1 MNTKF
6 NFETDYNSEE
16 ETKKEQMKN
25 EKAKETKKLKNTII
39 TIVAVLVALIIAS
52 SFIVVTNPNEYNVV
66 RQFGSI
72 VRVEKEPGISVK
84 IPIIQ
89 TVTSVSKEI
98 LYYDLAKS
106 DVITSDKKTMIVDS
120 YVLWRV
126 DDPEKFME
134 TLSGSSTNA
143 EGRLNTVVYN
153 AIKNTI
159 SGMSQDEAIRARDGQ
174 IVVSNTEEEDITND
188 IVVNTEET
196 KTIKIKSLT
205 EEITANLADTSDYGI
220 EIIKTEVKVLDLP
233 DANKEAVY
241 QRMIS
246 ERSNVAASYEAQGKS
261 EAQVITNTTDK
272 EVSIMLSEAKANAE
286 KTIAEGEAEYMRILS
301 DAYNDP
307 QKSDFYSFVRSLDA
321 AKASLKDGTL
331 ILDENSPIA
340 KIFYNT
346 K

>member
-1 MNTKF
+1 MPVW
-6 NFETDYNSEE
+6 
-16 ETKKEQMKN
+16 
-25 EKAKETKKLKNTII
+25 LIVVIVIVVII
-39 TIVAVLVALIIAS
+39 ALIIAS
-52 SFIVVTNPNEYNVV
+52 SFLVVTNPNEYNIV

-89 TVTSVSKEI
+89 TVTSVSKKI

-159 SGMSQDEAIRARDGQ
+159 SGMTQDEAIRARDGQ

-188 IVVNTEET
+188 IVVDTEET

-331 ILDENSPIA
+331 ILNEDSPIA
-340 KIFYNT
+340 KIFYN

>member
-1 MNTKF
+1 MKY
-6 NFETDYNSEE
+6 NFDTDYNSEE
-16 ETKKEQMKN
+16 ETKKEQIKN
-25 EKAKETKKLKNTII
+25 EKAKETKKLKSTII
-39 TIVAVLVALIIAS
+39 TIVAVIIALIIAS
-52 SFIVVTNPNEYNVV
+52 SFLVVTNPNEYNVV

-84 IPIIQ
+84 VPIIQ

-159 SGMSQDEAIRARDGQ
+159 SGMTQDEAIRARDGQ

-188 IVVNTEET
+188 IVVDTEAT

-286 KTIAEGEAEYMRILS
+286 KTIAEGEAEYMKILS

-331 ILDENSPIA
+331 ILDEDSPIA
-340 KIFYNT
+340 KIFYN

>member
-1 MNTKF
+1 MRY
-6 NFETDYNSEE
+6 NFDTDYTNSEE

-25 EKAKETKKLKNTII
+25 EKAKETKKLKSTII
-39 TIVAVLVALIIAS
+39 TIVAVIIALIIAS
-52 SFIVVTNPNEYNVV
+52 SFLVVTNPNEYNVV

-143 EGRLNTVVYN
+143 EGRLNTVIYN

-159 SGMSQDEAIRARDGQ
+159 SGMTQDEAIRARDGQ

-188 IVVNTEET
+188 IVVDTEET

-340 KIFYNT
+340 KIFYN

>member
-1 MNTKF
+1 MGKYDYDFNTDASR
-6 NFETDYNSEE
+6 EAERE
-16 ETKKEQMKN
+16 KERKAV
-25 EKAKETKKLKNTII
+25 EKEMKKLKRTIL
-39 TIVAVLVALIIAS
+39 TMVACVICLIIFCS
-52 SFIVVTNPNEYNVV
+52 CVVITKPNEYNVIK
-66 RQFGSI
+66 QFGSI
-72 VRVEKEPGISVK
+72 VRVEKEPGVSFKV
-84 IPIIQ
+84 PILQ
-89 TVTSVSKEI
+89 NVTSVNKEI

-120 YVLWRV
+120 YVLWRIT
-126 DDPEKFME
+126 DPEKFMQ
-134 TLSGSSTNA
+134 TLSGSNTNA

-159 SGMSQDEAIRARDGQ
+159 SGMTQDEAIRARDGQ
-174 IVVSNTEEEDITND
+174 ITIADIEEEDITND
-188 IVVNTEET
+188 IVVDEET
-196 KTIKIKSLT
+196 KKVQIKSLT
-205 EEITANLADTSDYGI
+205 EEITTNLADTSDYGI

-307 QKSDFYSFVRSLDA
+307 QKSEFYSFVRSLDA
-321 AKASLKDGTL
+321 AKESLKDGTL
-331 ILDENSPIA
+331 ILNEDSPIA
-340 KIFYNT
+340 QIFYN

>member
-1 MNTKF
+1 MKY
-6 NFETDYNSEE
+6 NFDTDYNSEE
-16 ETKKEQMKN
+16 ETKKEQIKN
-25 EKAKETKKLKNTII
+25 EKAKETKKLKSTII
-39 TIVAVLVALIIAS
+39 TIVAVIIALIIAS
-52 SFIVVTNPNEYNVV
+52 SFLVVTNPNEYNVV

-84 IPIIQ
+84 VPIIQ

-159 SGMSQDEAIRARDGQ
+159 SGMTQDEAIRARDGQ

-188 IVVNTEET
+188 IVVDTEAT

-286 KTIAEGEAEYMRILS
+286 KTIAEGEAEYMKILS

-331 ILDENSPIA
+331 ILNEDSPIA
-340 KIFYNT
+340 KIFYN

>member
-1 MNTKF
+1 
-6 NFETDYNSEE
+6 
-16 ETKKEQMKN
+16 
-25 EKAKETKKLKNTII
+25 
-39 TIVAVLVALIIAS
+39 
-52 SFIVVTNPNEYNVV
+52 
-66 RQFGSI
+66 
-72 VRVEKEPGISVK
+72 
-84 IPIIQ
+84 
-89 TVTSVSKEI
+89 
-98 LYYDLAKS
+98 
-106 DVITSDKKTMIVDS
+106 MIVDS

-159 SGMSQDEAIRARDGQ
+159 SGMTQDEAIRARDGQ
-174 IVVSNTEEEDITND
+174 IVVSNTEEENITND
-188 IVVNTEET
+188 IVVDAEAT

-286 KTIAEGEAEYMRILS
+286 KTIAEGEAEYMKILS

-331 ILDENSPIA
+331 ILNEDSPIA
-340 KIFYNT
+340 KIFYN

>member
-1 MNTKF
+1 MRY
-6 NFETDYNSEE
+6 NFDTDYNSEE

-25 EKAKETKKLKNTII
+25 EKAKETKKLKSTII
-39 TIVAVLVALIIAS
+39 AIVAVIIALIIAS
-52 SFIVVTNPNEYNVV
+52 SFLVVTNPNEYNVV

-84 IPIIQ
+84 VPIIQ

-159 SGMSQDEAIRARDGQ
+159 SGMTQDEAIRARDGQ

-188 IVVNTEET
+188 IVVDTEET

-340 KIFYNT
+340 KIFYN

>member
-1 MNTKF
+1 MKY
-6 NFETDYNSEE
+6 NFDTDYNSEE
-16 ETKKEQMKN
+16 ETKKEQIKN
-25 EKAKETKKLKNTII
+25 EKAKETKKLKSTII
-39 TIVAVLVALIIAS
+39 TIVAVIIALIIAS
-52 SFIVVTNPNEYNVV
+52 SFLVVTNPNEYNVV

-84 IPIIQ
+84 VPIIQ

-159 SGMSQDEAIRARDGQ
+159 SGMTQDEAIRARDGQ

-188 IVVNTEET
+188 IVVDTEET

-286 KTIAEGEAEYMRILS
+286 KTIAEGEAEYMKILS

-340 KIFYNT
+340 KIFYN

>member
-1 MNTKF
+1 MKY
-6 NFETDYNSEE
+6 NFDTNYNSEE
-16 ETKKEQMKN
+16 ETKKEQIKN
-25 EKAKETKKLKNTII
+25 EKAKETKKLKSTII
-39 TIVAVLVALIIAS
+39 TIVAVIIVLIIAS
-52 SFIVVTNPNEYNVV
+52 SFLVVTNPNEYNVV

-84 IPIIQ
+84 VPIIQ

-159 SGMSQDEAIRARDGQ
+159 SGMTQDEAIRARDGQ

-188 IVVNTEET
+188 IVVDTEAT

-286 KTIAEGEAEYMRILS
+286 KTIAEGEAEYMKILS

-340 KIFYNT
+340 KIFYN

>member
-1 MNTKF
+1 MEN
-6 NFETDYNSEE
+6 NFFENRTSREAEMAIKEE
-16 ETKKEQMKN
+16 S
-25 EKAKETKKLKNTII
+25 KKLRKTII
-39 TIVAVLVALIIAS
+39 SIAVIFTLLLVS
-52 SFIVVTNPNEYNVV
+52 RSFVVVTNPNEYNVIK
-66 RQFGSI
+66 QFGSI
-72 VRVEKEPGISVK
+72 VRIEKEPGISFK

-89 TVTSVSKEI
+89 SVSSVNKEV

-120 YVLWRV
+120 YVLWKIT
-126 DDPEKFME
+126 DPEKFMQ
-134 TLSGSSTNA
+134 TLSGSTTNA

-159 SGMSQDEAIRARDGQ
+159 SGMTQDEAIRARDGQ
-174 IVVSNTEEEDITND
+174 VTISDVSEDDITND
-188 IVVNTEET
+188 IVVDTDT
-196 KTIKIKSLT
+196 KKVQIKSLT
-205 EEITANLADTSDYGI
+205 EEITSNLSDTSDYGI

-233 DANKEAVY
+233 DANKDAVY

-286 KTIAEGEAEYMRILS
+286 KTIAEGEAEYMKILS

-307 QKSDFYSFVRSLDA
+307 QKSEFYSFVRSLDA
-321 AKASLKDGTL
+321 AKESLKDGTL
-331 ILDENSPIA
+331 ILDEDSPIA
-340 KIFYNT
+340 KIFYNE
-346 K
+346 

>member
-1 MNTKF
+1 
-6 NFETDYNSEE
+6 
-16 ETKKEQMKN
+16 
-25 EKAKETKKLKNTII
+25 
-39 TIVAVLVALIIAS
+39 
-52 SFIVVTNPNEYNVV
+52 
-66 RQFGSI
+66 
-72 VRVEKEPGISVK
+72 
-84 IPIIQ
+84 
-89 TVTSVSKEI
+89 
-98 LYYDLAKS
+98 
-106 DVITSDKKTMIVDS
+106 
-120 YVLWRV
+120 
-126 DDPEKFME
+126 ME

-159 SGMSQDEAIRARDGQ
+159 SGMTQDEAIRARDGQ

-188 IVVNTEET
+188 IVVDTEAT

-286 KTIAEGEAEYMRILS
+286 KTIAEGEAEYMKILS

-340 KIFYNT
+340 KIFYN

>member
-1 MNTKF
+1 MKY
-6 NFETDYNSEE
+6 NFDTDYNSEE
-16 ETKKEQMKN
+16 ETKKEQIKN
-25 EKAKETKKLKNTII
+25 EKAKETKKLKSTII
-39 TIVAVLVALIIAS
+39 TIVAVIIALIIAS
-52 SFIVVTNPNEYNVV
+52 SFLVVTNPNEYNVV

-84 IPIIQ
+84 VPIIQ

-159 SGMSQDEAIRARDGQ
+159 SGMTQDEAIRARDGQ

-188 IVVNTEET
+188 IVVDTEAA

-286 KTIAEGEAEYMRILS
+286 KTIAEGEAEYMKILS

-340 KIFYNT
+340 KIFYN

>member
-1 MNTKF
+1 MKY
-6 NFETDYNSEE
+6 NFDTDYNSEE
-16 ETKKEQMKN
+16 ETKKEQIKN
-25 EKAKETKKLKNTII
+25 EKAKETKKLKSTII
-39 TIVAVLVALIIAS
+39 TIVAVIIALIIAS
-52 SFIVVTNPNEYNVV
+52 SFLVVTNPNEYNVV

-84 IPIIQ
+84 VPIIQ

-159 SGMSQDEAIRARDGQ
+159 SGMTQDEAIRARDGQ

-188 IVVNTEET
+188 IVVDTEAT

-286 KTIAEGEAEYMRILS
+286 KTIAEGEAEYMKILS

-340 KIFYNT
+340 KIFYN